1 MTTMTWTM
9 VSSANPKPLRSL
21 VGALL
26 ALVLVLGLA
35 GATQAIDGVRFDEPA
50 ASGDFGGD
58 VTFTTT
64 FGADTP
70 PLRVELVTRQPGE
83 RSDRV
88 AIANVER
95 EGDHWRA
102 SVSQGGYIA
111 PNTSWRYHFRAVTP
125 EGSVDGPS
133 AGHRVVDRQFDWT
146 LLEGERVRVWT
157 YEGGQDFARR
167 ALRIAEEALDATATL
182 LGIDELQPVDFFIYT
197 DTSAFRQA
205 MGPATRE
212 NVGGQAHIASRSLFG
227 LIEPSQIDSD
237 WVTEVISHELAHLV
251 FHDVVDNP
259 YQYPPRWLNEGVAVY
274 LSRGHSE
281 ADRATVEAAAR
292 AGAIIPLEGLGG
304 QFPTRASR
312 QGLAYAESHEAV
324 EYFVDTHGEPALV
337 ELLTAFG
344 EGRGLDDAFRRATG
358 GDFDAFDLAWLAS
371 LGAEPPTPYG
381 PQPVEPG
388 PVPDAWADAPR
399 ALLG

>member
-1 MTTMTWTM
+1 MTTMSRTAVGSPT
-9 VSSANPKPLRSL
+9 PTPLRSL
-21 VGALL
+21 MGALL
-26 ALVLVLGLA
+26 ALLLALGLA
-35 GATQAIDGVRFDEPA
+35 GATQAVDGVHFDEPA
-50 ASGDFGGD
+50 ASGDFGED
-58 VTFTTT
+58 VSFTTT
-64 FGADTP
+64 FSADTP

-83 RSDRV
+83 GSDRV

-95 EGDHWRA
+95 EGDRWRA

-125 EGSVDGPS
+125 DGSVEGPS
-133 AGHRVVDRQFDWT
+133 AGHRVVDRRFDWS
-146 LLEGERVRVWT
+146 LLEGEGVRVWT
-157 YEGGQDFARR
+157 YEGGEDFARR
-167 ALRIAEEALDATATL
+167 ALKIAEEALDKAATL

-197 DTSAFRQA
+197 DTRAFRQA

-227 LIEPSQIDSD
+227 LIEPSQIDSA
-237 WVTEVISHELAHLV
+237 WVTEVISHELSHLV
-251 FHDVVDNP
+251 FHDVVENP

-281 ADRATVEAAAR
+281 ADQATVEAAAR

-312 QGLAYAESHEAV
+312 QSLAYAESHVAV
-324 EYFVDTHGEPALV
+324 EYLVDTQGEPALV
-337 ELLTAFG
+337 ELLKAFG
-344 EGRGLDDAFRRATG
+344 EGRGLDGAFRRATSQ
-358 GDFDAFDLAWLAS
+358 DFEAFDLGWLAS

-381 PQPVEPG
+381 PQPVGPG
-388 PVPDAWADAPR
+388 PVPDAWADAPP
-399 ALLG
+399 ALIG